1 MRRYGILLAVLA
13 LSACGGGTSD
23 NGQHASGEAH
33 GLGPAAAYERRLLF
47 VAPGGDPR
55 AAEFEFALVDDSTA
69 LYRSARVTVIADTAW
84 RTLVDTAW
92 TMAPM
97 REPWRLVPLPGL
109 RLIMGEDDELEALVH
124 HGEPE
129 TRLELHRSLGEY
141 SPDGG
146 TRMQLRDA
154 DLVEGSA
161 SSAGVVLDI
170 QLGRSITS
178 SSALQ
183 ALVAA
188 GGATLAAPLIAR
200 LDVTTPSQTRAEALL
215 VGQGVMLSVGTNAN
229 GPVAWLEENQQEDL
243 WEGAH
248 LVATSDVGPASSPGE
263 PDWRLV
269 RGSGDVAGELQVVS
283 DHVTDLRDAGDLHGS
298 LGVNI
303 VRGWIETHGERRDV
317 VGIVRY
323 VRG

>member
-1 MRRYGILLAVLA
+1 MRRYGILIAVLA
-13 LSACGGGTSD
+13 LSACGGSTSG
-23 NGQHASGEAH
+23 NGRRAAGETH

-55 AAEFEFALVDDSTA
+55 AAEFEFAMVDDSTA
-69 LYRSARVTVIADTAW
+69 EYRSARVSVIADTAW
-84 RTLVDTAW
+84 QTLVDTAW
-92 TMAPM
+92 SMAPM
-97 REPWRLVPLPGL
+97 RDPWRLVPLPSL
-109 RLIMGEDDELEALVH
+109 RLIVGEDDELDALVH
-124 HGEPE
+124 HGDLE
-129 TRLELHRSLGEY
+129 TRLELHGSLGEY
-141 SPDGG
+141 SPDTG
-146 TRMQLRDA
+146 TRMQLREA

-170 QLGRSITS
+170 QVGRSITS

-200 LDVTTPSQTRAEALL
+200 LDVAEPSQTRAEALL
-215 VGQGVMLSVGTNAN
+215 VGQGVMLSAGSSASGV
-229 GPVAWLEENQQEDL
+229 VAWLQEGQQEDL

-248 LVATSDVGPASSPGE
+248 LVASSDVGTSTADE

-269 RGSGDVAGELQVVS
+269 RGNGDVAGELQVVS
-283 DHVTDLRDAGDLHGS
+283 DHATELRDASGLHGS

>member
-1 MRRYGILLAVLA
+1 MRRYGMLLLVLA
-13 LSACGGGTSD
+13 LGACGRSAPE
-23 NGQHASGEAH
+23 NGQHTQGEPQ
-33 GLGPAAAYERRLLF
+33 GFGPAAAYERRILF
-47 VAPGGDPR
+47 VAPNGDPR
-55 AAEFEFALVDDSTA
+55 AAEFEFALVNDSTT

-97 REPWRLVPLPGL
+97 RDPWRLVPLPSL
-109 RLIMGEDDELEALVH
+109 RLIVGEDDELQALVH
-124 HGEPE
+124 HGDKEM
-129 TRLELHRSLGEY
+129 RLELHRSLGEY

-146 TRMQLRDA
+146 TRMQLREA
-154 DLVEGSA
+154 DLVDGDA
-161 SSAGVVLDI
+161 SSTGIVLDV

-188 GGATLAAPLIAR
+188 GGATLAAPLIAHI
-200 LDVTTPSQTRAEALL
+200 DATAPSQTRAESLL
-215 VGQGVMLSVGTNAN
+215 VGQGVLLSAGASAA
-229 GPVAWLEENQQEDL
+229 GPVAWLQEGQQEDV

-248 LVATSDVGPASSPGE
+248 LVATSDVGPASPGE

-269 RGSGDVAGELQVVS
+269 RSNGDVAGELQTIS
-283 DHVTDLRDAGDLHGS
+283 NHVTDLQDASGLHGA

>member
-13 LSACGGGTSD
+13 LGACGGGTSE
-23 NGQHASGEAH
+23 NGQHAQGDQQ

-47 VAPGGDPR
+47 VTPSGEPR

-69 LYRSARVTVIADTAW
+69 LYRSARVTVMGDTAW
-84 RTLVDTAW
+84 KTLVDTAW

-97 REPWRLVPLPGL
+97 RDPWRLVPLPSL
-109 RLIMGEDDELEALVH
+109 RLIVGEDDELEALVH
-124 HGEPE
+124 HGDPE

-146 TRMQLRDA
+146 TRMQLREA
-154 DLVEGSA
+154 DLVEGGA

-170 QLGRSITS
+170 QLGRSITN

-188 GGATLAAPLIAR
+188 GGASLAAPLISR
-200 LDVTTPSQTRAEALL
+200 LDMTAPSQTRAEALL
-215 VGQGVMLSVGTNAN
+215 VGQGVVLSTGSSEN
-229 GPVAWLEENQQEDL
+229 GLVAWLQEGQQEDL

-248 LVATSDVGPASSPGE
+248 LVASSDVGTAGASGE

-269 RGSGDVAGELQVVS
+269 RGNGDVAGQFQVVS
-283 DHVTDLRDAGDLHGS
+283 DHVTDLQDAGGLSGS
-298 LGVNI
+298 LGVDV
-303 VRGWIETHGERRDV
+303 VRGWIETHGQRRDV

-323 VRG
+323 ARG

>member
-13 LSACGGGTSD
+13 LGACGGGTSE
-23 NGQHASGEAH
+23 NGQHAPGEQQ
-33 GLGPAAAYERRLLF
+33 GMGPAAAYERRLLF

-69 LYRSARVTVIADTAW
+69 LYRSARVSVLGDTAW

-97 REPWRLVPLPGL
+97 RDPWRLVPLPSL
-109 RLIMGEDDELEALVH
+109 RLIVGEDDELEALVH
-124 HGEPE
+124 HGDTE
-129 TRLELHRSLGEY
+129 TRIELHRSLGEY
-141 SPDGG
+141 SPDTG
-146 TRMQLRDA
+146 TRMQLREA
-154 DLVEGSA
+154 DLVEGGA

-188 GGATLAAPLIAR
+188 GGASLAAPLIAR
-200 LDVTTPSQTRAEALL
+200 LDVTEPSHTRAEALL
-215 VGQGVMLSVGTNAN
+215 VGRGVLLSAGSSAN
-229 GPVAWLEENQQEDL
+229 SLVAWLQEGQQEDL

-248 LVATSDVGPASSPGE
+248 LVASSDVGTGATPGE

-269 RGSGDVAGELQVVS
+269 RGNGDVAGELQVVS
-283 DHVTDLRDAGDLHGS
+283 HDVTDLQETGGLHGS